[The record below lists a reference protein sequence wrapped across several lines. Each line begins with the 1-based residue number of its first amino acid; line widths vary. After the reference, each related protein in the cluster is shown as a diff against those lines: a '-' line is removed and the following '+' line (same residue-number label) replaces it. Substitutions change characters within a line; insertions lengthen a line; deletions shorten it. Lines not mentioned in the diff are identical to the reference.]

1 MFSKTIEIREYK
13 KNNNFIPPGIQKKIY
28 KHNQI
33 NINAVILKTPYS
45 LLPYFTK
52 YKYIL
57 NKKKLKE
64 EGGFKNVN
72 VCTLK
77 TLFPH
82 RKEVDNR
89 LITGENRLGL
99 QHGINIEL
107 YVIWVSTL

>member
-57 NKKKLKE
+57 NKKKIERRRWFQKCKCLYTE
-64 EGGFKNVN
+64 
-72 VCTLK
+72 
-77 TLFPH
+77 
-82 RKEVDNR
+82 DNCFHIEKR
-89 LITGENRLGL
+89 LITG
-99 QHGINIEL
+99 
-107 YVIWVSTL
+107 